1 MAWTQVAKVSKFNLF
16 WQSKNDS
23 VLAGKET
30 KAYELVSEFNSVA
43 AVATSMIK
51 RNRQIVLDRIN
62 DQRSSVDP
70 SFANRTIEICLAFDR
85 NFVQHAAVTLLSAAQ
100 ALSPEENLIV
110 HVLQAGDISSYDRDA
125 FSRVAPE
132 CSIHWHEIDFERF
145 NKMPDN
151 RDHVSLATYLRLF
164 IPEVL
169 GDIAARVIYLDCD
182 TIVSDRL
189 AKLWN
194 LDVGDCPIAAAPDEG
209 GLTQAKRLSF
219 DSDTFYFNAGVLVFN
234 LDELDPKEFWHSV
247 TSVVSDD
254 SINLELQDQDILN
267 IVFNKK
273 TYRLHLRWNANTR
286 LYTPDEIEPAYREE
300 EAREAAF
307 APGILHFTDKRKPW
321 NDNCNHPFRQLYW
334 DLRNQTPWQE
344 SSSERAIRQA
354 KDFLR
359 NRFSKSRKAVNR
371 VW

>member
-1 MAWTQVAKVSKFNLF
+1 MS
-16 WQSKNDS
+16 
-23 VLAGKET
+23 
-30 KAYELVSEFNSVA
+30 
-43 AVATSMIK
+43 K
-51 RNRQIVLDRIN
+51 RNSQVVLDRII
-62 DQRSSVDP
+62 DQRSSADP
-70 SFANRTIEICLAFDR
+70 RSANKTIEVCLAFDS

-100 ALSPEENLIV
+100 ALSPEEKLIV
-110 HVLQAGDISSYDRDA
+110 HVLQAGDISSGDRDA
-125 FSRVAPE
+125 FSKVAPE
-132 CSIHWHEIDFERF
+132 STIHWHEIDVQRF
-145 NKMPDN
+145 NKLPDN

-169 GDIAARVIYLDCD
+169 GEISDRVIYLDCD

-194 LDVGDCPIAAAPDEG
+194 QDIGDGPIAASPDEG
-209 GLTQAKRLSF
+209 GLTQAKRLGF
-219 DSDTFYFNAGVLVFN
+219 DSDAFYFNAGVLVFN
-234 LDELDPKEFWHSV
+234 LAKLDPVEFWQSV
-247 TSVVSDD
+247 EAVVSDD

-267 IVFNKK
+267 FVFKKK
-273 TYRLHLRWNANTR
+273 THRLHLRWNANTR
-286 LYTPDEIEPAYREE
+286 LYTPDEIEPAYNED

-321 NDNCNHPFRQLYW
+321 NDNCNHPLRQLYW
-334 DLRNQTPWQE
+334 DLRNQTPWKE
-344 SSSERAIRQA
+344 SNSERARRQL